1 MRLDLE
7 YTKGM
12 GDMTEIIIIRHGETE
27 WNQSGRFQGHSDVP
41 LSEEGR
47 AQAEAL
53 GRNLIVDQ
61 VDAIYAS
68 DLMRAME
75 TAAPLAARFGLKV
88 IADPLLRELNFG
100 AWEGRSFT
108 EVNADSPDT
117 MKEFYRD
124 PERAA
129 IPESEPFPDF
139 QKRVA
144 GRVREIAAA
153 ECGKRVVIVSHG
165 ASIRILLA
173 DLLSMPI
180 RSIWHISQLN
190 TAVNR
195 IRFEDDGFAIV
206 TLLNDTSHLRTE
218 DA

>member
-1 MRLDLE
+1 
-7 YTKGM
+7 
-12 GDMTEIIIIRHGETE
+12 MTEIIIIRHGETE

-68 DLMRAME
+68 DLIRAME

-124 PERAA
+124 PEQAA
-129 IPESEPFPDF
+129 IPESEPFSDF

-218 DA
+218 NA